1 MRFVARKPNRDMK
14 MGGSFQRK
22 ASDVVWDLFLG
33 VWMRA
38 RCSMSFPIV

>member
-1 MRFVARKPNRDMK
+1 MRFVARKPNRGMK
-14 MGGSFQRK
+14 MDGSFQSE
-22 ASDVVWDLFLG
+22 ASDVVWDFGG